1 MSNKKNRRNRTPQVV
16 KKSSPPVAMD
26 GFENLLTGMGTNKDP
41 LTQTTFRRGKT
52 LSMNQ
57 EFITSL
63 YSQNWLGA
71 AVINVPVNDMTRN
84 WIDIELKDET
94 QEEQLEKELDRLKAK
109 SKINQAVKWA
119 SAYGGAI
126 IIMMVNDGRDM
137 EEPLTLPAI
146 RNKGLKNLIVLD
158 RWRVT
163 VGPLDTN
170 LLSENFGLPDYYL
183 VSRNGQK
190 IHHSRVLRFDGE
202 TPSIEEFE
210 RNGYWGNS
218 VFEKAWSPI
227 SNSQTVSQEIA
238 AMTKEANIDVYKI
251 KSFNEM
257 VAMGPEGEAKAVK
270 RLSIAHQMKSYL
282 NGIALDKEDD
292 YEKKSNN
299 FSGLAEIDDKYLL
312 KVSGASQIPVSKL
325 LGKTDAGLN
334 GNGEGDLKNY
344 YDNISGRQ
352 ETEMTDPIQVLLDV
366 VYVSEFGKIK
376 QVPFIFNELWQ
387 MTQEQQSIIDLNNAN
402 RDAIYLDK
410 GVISVEVTQKELSSN
425 GTYNAIDDDIEGQE
439 EVFGS
444 TPGES
449 GEVE

>member
-1 MSNKKNRRNRTPQVV
+1 MAKGNKKRN
-16 KKSSPPVAMD
+16 KKKNPPATMD
-26 GFENLLTGMGTNKDP
+26 GFENLLTGMGTSKDP

-52 LSMNQ
+52 LSQNQ

-63 YSQNWLGA
+63 YSQNWLAGA
-71 AVINVPVNDMTRN
+71 VVNVPVNDMTRN
-84 WIDIELKDET
+84 WIDIELEDET

-109 SKINQAVKWA
+109 SKINQAIKWA

-126 IIMMVNDGRDM
+126 VIMMVNDGRDM

-146 RNKGLKNLIVLD
+146 RSKGLKNLIVLD

-227 SNSQTVSQEIA
+227 AENQTVSREIA

-251 KSFNEM
+251 KGFNEM
-257 VAMGPEGEAKAVK
+257 IAMGPEGEAAAVK
-270 RLSIAHQMKSYL
+270 RLSVAHQMKSYL
-282 NGIALDKEDD
+282 NGIALDANDE
-292 YEKKSNN
+292 YEKKSNT
-299 FSGLAEIDDKYLL
+299 FSGLSDIKADFLL
-312 KVSGASQIPVSKL
+312 DVSGASRVPPSKL
-325 LGKTDAGLN
+325 LGKQDSGL
-334 GNGEGDLKNY
+334 GDGDQSLTNY
-344 YDNISGRQ
+344 YDDVSGRQ
-352 ETEMTDPIQVLLDV
+352 ETEMKDPMQVLLDIA
-366 VYVSEFGKIK
+366 YVSEFGRIK
-376 QVPFIFNELWQ
+376 QVPFTFNELWQ
-387 MTQEQQSIIDLNNAN
+387 MTQEQQSTIELNNAQ
-402 RDAIYLDK
+402 RDQIYYDI
-410 GVISVEVTQKELSSN
+410 GVASVEVIQKELASN
-425 GTYNAIDDDIEGQE
+425 DTYNAMSDDIEGQE
-439 EVFGS
+439 EVFGE
-444 TPGES
+444 PGTLFRGAE
-449 GEVE
+449 